1 MTKYLIFTL
10 SVMTAC
16 SSLPSIDYLDYAK
29 SSFNYVSGRNNYNI
43 TQEYFDAQEYSFLKL
58 RIGRSSPIIM
68 VLAYVND
75 GIYEWVSADNKKL
88 YTYSGK
94 VIESRGFMNDFK
106 IQYPQSKIKNFLSTL
121 EMNYAVDFFQPQLFN
136 LNVNTIIVQN
146 TKSSSYMRL
155 NHNELFKGYRE
166 DISAPLIGW
175 KAKNYYYYDSEGKIF
190 KTIQNIHPRIPTLDI
205 EYYIKL

>member
-1 MTKYLIFTL
+1 MTKYLIFVL
-10 SVMTAC
+10 SAMTAC

-29 SSFNYVSGRNNYNI
+29 SSFNYVSGRNDFKI
-43 TQEYFDAQEYSFLKL
+43 TQEYFDSQEYSFLKL
-58 RIGRSSPIIM
+58 KIGRSSSIMM

-88 YTYSGK
+88 YTYRGK
-94 VIESRGFMNDFK
+94 VIESSGFKNDFK

-121 EMNYAVDFFQPQLFN
+121 EMNYAVDFFQPQLLN
-136 LNVNTIIVQN
+136 LNINTMISQN
-146 TKSSSYMRL
+146 NKSSSYIRL
-155 NHNELFKGYRE
+155 NNHELFQGYKE
-166 DISAPLIGW
+166 IISAPLIGW

-190 KTIQNIHPRIPTLDI
+190 KTIQNIHPRIPALDI